1 MKWINQFD
9 LFLLDLDGLLV
20 NTESLHYEAYRALC
34 SRRGFDL
41 PWDFKRYCAVAHA
54 GSGDIKKAL
63 LEELPELGAAESNW
77 EILYSEKKSH
87 FSELLEG
94 ESLELMPGVSAFLE
108 ELARSGR
115 KRCVATNSTSQQV
128 AEIRR
133 LLPLLESI
141 PVWITR
147 EQYTHPK
154 PAPDA
159 YLKAVE
165 LLADPGDKIIGFED
179 TMKGVKAL
187 QAAGVQPVL
196 ICDKEHPQLEQE
208 NVLQGVSHFETF
220 SLVNTQLRA
229 V

>member
-1 MKWINQFD
+1 
-9 LFLLDLDGLLV
+9 
-20 NTESLHYEAYRALC
+20 
-34 SRRGFDL
+34 
-41 PWDFKRYCAVAHA
+41 
-54 GSGDIKKAL
+54 
-63 LEELPELGAAESNW
+63 
-77 EILYSEKKSH
+77 
-87 FSELLEG
+87 
-94 ESLELMPGVSAFLE
+94 
-108 ELARSGR
+108 
-115 KRCVATNSTSQQV
+115 
-128 AEIRR
+128 
-133 LLPLLESI
+133 LESI

-165 LLADPGDKIIGFED
+165 LLADPGDRIIGFED